1 MALGGFQEIL
11 NMFHKSLG
19 IISHKHADKLS
30 KFEKNFLD
38 QMLKLIRTFVIA
50 AYSINEQD
58 ESEVLDVIELVRSR
72 SSNQPEVVEAAPSQK
87 DET

>member
-1 MALGGFQEIL
+1 
-11 NMFHKSLG
+11 MFHKSLG
-19 IISHKHADKLS
+19 IISHKHADQLS